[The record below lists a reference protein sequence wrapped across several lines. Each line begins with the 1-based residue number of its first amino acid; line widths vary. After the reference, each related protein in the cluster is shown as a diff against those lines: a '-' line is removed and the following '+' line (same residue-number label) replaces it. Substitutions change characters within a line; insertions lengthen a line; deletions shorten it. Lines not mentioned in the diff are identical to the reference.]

1 MATVTYDTRLA
12 LSEMGHR
19 RDPQALRL
27 PASNPSNR
35 LLHSM
40 SPLLAQS
47 GHCRLPECWLK
58 LIPCGPS
65 LADWW
70 RSEAVLVVSSIEL

>member
-1 MATVTYDTRLA
+1 MAAVTYDTQLA

-19 RDPQALRL
+19 RAPQALRL
-27 PASNPSNR
+27 ASNPSNR

-47 GHCRLPECWLK
+47 GHWATSRVLAQVDTMWPVFSRLM
-58 LIPCGPS
+58 
-65 LADWW
+65 AQ
-70 RSEAVLVVSSIEL
+70 